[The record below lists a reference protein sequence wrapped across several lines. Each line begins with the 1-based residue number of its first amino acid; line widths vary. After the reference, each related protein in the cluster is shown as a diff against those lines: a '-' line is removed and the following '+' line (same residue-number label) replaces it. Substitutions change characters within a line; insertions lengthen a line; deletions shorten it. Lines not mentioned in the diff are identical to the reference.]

1 MADNNQPLS
10 PTGYVLTM
18 QPYNNNPFWDEDKP
32 PVPAGEGIPPGG
44 TTGQVLTKKSD
55 EDYDAEWQDP
65 QGGSAEFPPGG
76 QPGDFLVQTE
86 DGVGWKAIGD
96 GLTIHTYESLDISKY
111 ASLCTVTVPTDVVN
125 NAVLYMVQLH
135 NNEKEET
142 IVYGPVTPDGFIKYI
157 AGPRWN
163 RVYNGPISIDVSS
176 SESGFNTVFK
186 IRSIIG
192 QIVGTFE
199 ADSLILTV
207 ITNETSAVK
216 AASAPAPSG
225 SAFTDCSS
233 TSFVSYDG
241 VFYLDIPYSNLPSD
255 WKVMYIDFL
264 LKVEKTATCLL
275 HAELTPSNFTAG
287 LWTGVLSVDFNQQYV
302 CRLNQLQM
310 TEDSTVK
317 ALVSVGNSL
326 NLTEASDISIPEN
339 TVASV
344 IVGV

>member
-1 MADNNQPLS
+1 MAQNAASAMDTAGNVGGITPD
-10 PTGYVLTM
+10 GVYFIRDGKLT
-18 QPYNNNPFWDEDKP
+18 YYRYDEL
-32 PVPAGEGIPPGG
+32 G
-44 TTGQVLTKKSD
+44 
-55 EDYDAEWQDP
+55 
-65 QGGSAEFPPGG
+65 GGSAEFPPGG
-76 QPGDFLVQTE
+76 QPGDFLVQTA
-86 DGVGWKAIGD
+86 DGVGWQAIGD
-96 GLTIHTYESLDISKY
+96 GLTIHTYESPNINTN
-111 ASLCTVTVPTDVVN
+111 ATRCTVTVPTDVVN

-135 NNEKEET
+135 NNAKKET
-142 IVYGPVTPDGFIKYI
+142 IVYGPVTPDGFVDNI

-163 RVYNGPISIDVSS
+163 TVYSSSIAIDVSS
-176 SESGFNTVFK
+176 VESGFNTIFTIK
-186 IRSIIG
+186 SRNG
-192 QIVGTFE
+192 QIAAKFE

-216 AASAPAPSG
+216 ETSAPVPSG

-241 VFYLDIPYSNLPSD
+241 VFYIDIPYSNLPSD

-264 LKVEKTATCLL
+264 LKVDTTVGTVTCLF

-287 LWTGVLSVDFNQQYV
+287 LWTGVLSTDSNQQYV
-302 CRLNQLQM
+302 CRLSQLQM

-317 ALVSVGNSL
+317 AMVSVGNSL
-326 NLTEASDISIPEN
+326 NLTEITNISIPEN